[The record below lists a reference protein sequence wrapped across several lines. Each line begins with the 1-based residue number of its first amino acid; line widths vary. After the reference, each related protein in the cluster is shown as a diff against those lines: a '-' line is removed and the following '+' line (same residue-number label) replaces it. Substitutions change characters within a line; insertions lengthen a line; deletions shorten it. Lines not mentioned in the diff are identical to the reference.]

1 MWGLANYLYNYG
13 LVYASITSSVVLSNT
28 SPAWIYIIS
37 LTPFM
42 PESMRERLD
51 SLSVAM
57 ILVSISG
64 FLLLAK
70 SDRN

>member
-1 MWGLANYLYNYG
+1 MWGLANYLHNYG

-28 SPAWIYIIS
+28 SPAWIYVIS
-37 LTPFM
+37 LSPFL
-42 PESMRERLD
+42 PESVREKVD

-64 FLLLAK
+64 FLVLAK
-70 SDRN
+70 SDRD